1 MADVPPREVAPMS
14 SVYLILLAFAL
25 CSIWIS
31 TQTSEDIPF
40 VLAGLTG
47 LACFIW
53 SFAYVHW
60 VVQIIVV
67 VGLYRLYK
75 FYLPEET
82 L

>member
-1 MADVPPREVAPMS
+1 MA
-14 SVYLILLAFAL
+14 
-25 CSIWIS
+25 

-60 VVQIIVV
+60 SIQIIIVLA
-67 VGLYRLYK
+67 LYRLYK

>member
-1 MADVPPREVAPMS
+1 MS
-14 SVYLILLAFAL
+14 SVYLLLTLFAI
-25 CSIWIS
+25 CSIWMA

-60 VVQIIVV
+60 SIQIIVV
-67 VGLYRLYK
+67 LALYRLYK

>member
-1 MADVPPREVAPMS
+1 MF
-14 SVYLILLAFAL
+14 SVYLILVLFAL
-25 CSIWIS
+25 CSIWIA

-47 LACFIW
+47 LACFIL

-60 VVQIIVV
+60 SIQIMVVF
-67 VGLYRLYK
+67 GLYRLYK

>member
-1 MADVPPREVAPMS
+1 MS
-14 SVYLILLAFAL
+14 SVYLILILFAL
-25 CSIWIS
+25 CSIWIA

-40 VLAGLTG
+40 VLAGLVG
-47 LACFIW
+47 SVCFIL

-60 VVQIIVV
+60 SIQILVMF
-67 VGLYRLYK
+67 GLYRLYK

>member
-1 MADVPPREVAPMS
+1 MS
-14 SVYLILLAFAL
+14 SVYFILLAFAL

-31 TQTSEDIPF
+31 IRTSEDIPV

-47 LACFIW
+47 IACFIW

-60 VVQIIVV
+60 SIQILVVFC
-67 VGLYRLYK
+67 LYRLYK